1 MSRKAA
7 VKKATFVLEEA
18 LLAEVKEIV
27 KAEGMRSV
35 NSFVEEAI
43 SDLVKRRRREQLR
56 RALHEASKDHL
67 FLADIGGV
75 EKDFQ
80 ALDRGSLKAIT

>member
-1 MSRKAA
+1 MSRKGA
-7 VKKATFVLEEA
+7 VKKATFVLEET

-35 NSFVEEAI
+35 NAFVQEAI

-56 RALHEASKDHL
+56 RALYEASKDHL
-67 FLADIGGV
+67 FLADVAAV

-80 ALDRGSLKAIT
+80 ALDRDSLKAIR